1 LITKIIAI
9 LDPMK
14 PKDYAIILSQKLIF
28 LFKNKSFVL
37 FIWFGLSLFPVISE
51 VLQPKAVYSHYNNY
65 IIYKH
70 TFLNLVQQH
79 SLFGP
84 QPVYYFDLNH
94 YGPVFAII
102 IAPFTLLRD
111 NIAVIL
117 WVIFNSWILYLA
129 IMKLPLNESKRLA
142 ILLISAPCIMASA
155 QNVQVN
161 PLIAALVIF
170 SYVFIR
176 NKQDF
181 WAALV
186 IIIGTAVK
194 LYGIV
199 GLAFFFFSD
208 NKIKLI
214 LSMIFWSAILFV
226 LPMLFSSP
234 SYVIKIYHDWY
245 PDLIAKNAENIASN
259 RTYICVMGMISKVFK
274 IPNVS
279 NILVLGPALILFAL
293 TYLRIK
299 VWKNPQYQL
308 LVLASVLIF
317 TVIFSSGS
325 EPPTYVIDCVGIGIW
340 FVNLDRPL
348 TRFEIFLIIFAV
360 YVTNAPSDVFPRYLR
375 IKYVMPFELIALP
388 SFIVWLKIIYELFT
402 RKFDSP
408 ASKQTNTPV
417 LENLFGVVT
426 VSN

>member
-1 LITKIIAI
+1 
-9 LDPMK
+9 M
-14 PKDYAIILSQKLIF
+14 
-28 LFKNKSFVL
+28 
-37 FIWFGLSLFPVISE
+37 WFGLSLFPVISE
-51 VLQPKAVYSHYNNY
+51 VLQPKAAYSHYNNY

-84 QPVYYFDLNH
+84 QPLYYYDLNH
-94 YGPVFAII
+94 YGPVFALI
-102 IAPFTLLRD
+102 IAPFTLLPD

-117 WVIFNSWILYLA
+117 WTIFNSWILYLA
-129 IMKLPLNESKRLA
+129 IMKLPFTESKRLA
-142 ILLISAPCIMASA
+142 ILLISAPLIMASA

-170 SYVFIR
+170 SFIFIR

-181 WAALV
+181 WAALM
-186 IIIGTAVK
+186 IIIGTAIK

-214 LSMIFWSAILFV
+214 LSMVFWSAILFV

-234 SYVIKIYHDWY
+234 AYILKTYHDWY
-245 PDLIAKNAENIASN
+245 PDLVAKNAENIASN
-259 RTYICVMGMISKVFK
+259 RTYICVMGMISKIFK

-279 NILVLGPALILFAL
+279 NVLVLGPALLLFTL

-299 VWKNPQYQL
+299 AWKNLQYQL
-308 LVLASVLIF
+308 LILASVLIL
-317 TVIFSSGS
+317 TVVFSSGS
-325 EPPTYVIDCVGIGIW
+325 EPPTYVIDCIGVGIW

-348 TRFEIFLIIFAV
+348 TRFEIFLIIFAI
-360 YVTNAPSDVFPRYLR
+360 YVTNAPSDVFSRYLR
-375 IKYVMPFELIALP
+375 MKYVMPYELIALP
-388 SFIVWLKIIYELFT
+388 SFILWLKIIYELFT
-402 RKFDSP
+402 RKFDKT
-408 ASKQTNTPV
+408 ADAEMQTAIV
-417 LENLFGVVT
+417 R
-426 VSN
+426 